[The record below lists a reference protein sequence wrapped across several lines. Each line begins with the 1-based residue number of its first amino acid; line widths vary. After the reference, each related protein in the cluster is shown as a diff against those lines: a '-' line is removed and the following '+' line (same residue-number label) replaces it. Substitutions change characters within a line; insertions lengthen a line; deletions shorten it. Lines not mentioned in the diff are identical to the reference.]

1 MLNFYNMAKY
11 LIIRFSSIGDIV
23 LTSPIIRCLKKQNEF
38 NQIHFITKENFKSTL
53 SENPYLDKIYTIKS
67 SVNEV
72 IDQLKEENYDY
83 IIDLH
88 KNVRSAALK
97 LKLKR
102 PSYSYHK
109 LNFKKWLAVKFNMK
123 FLPAIHIVDRYFD
136 ALEKLSIKN
145 DHLGLD
151 FFIHPENEINL
162 KNFLPSDFHQ
172 GFYALI
178 IGGAHE
184 TKKFPEQ
191 KIIDLLNKINFP
203 VVLLGDKND
212 KIIGDKICKSSVG
225 KIFNACGML
234 SLQQSASI
242 IKQCNKVITNDTGL
256 MHIAAAFNKP
266 IVSLWGNTIPEF
278 GMFPYMPKQSNKSQ
292 LIQIKNLSCRP
303 CSKIGYSSCPKGHFN
318 CMNLIDTKDIIEA
331 LDKIN

>member
-1 MLNFYNMAKY
+1 MAKY

-23 LTSPIIRCLKKQNEF
+23 LTSPIVRCLKKQNKF
-38 NQIHFITKENFKSTL
+38 NQVHFITKENYKATL
-53 SENPYLDKIYTIKS
+53 ADNPYLDKIYTIKS
-67 SVNEV
+67 SINEL

-102 PSYSYHK
+102 PSFSFHK
-109 LNFKKWLAVKFNMK
+109 LNFKKWLAVKFKMQ
-123 FLPAIHIVDRYFD
+123 FLPPVHIVDRYFD
-136 ALEKLSIKN
+136 ALEKLKIKN
-145 DHLGLD
+145 DKSGLD
-151 FFIHPENEINL
+151 FCINPENEINL
-162 KNFLPSDFHQ
+162 KNYLPVDFQ
-172 GFYALI
+172 GVFFALI

-184 TKKFPEQ
+184 TKKFPEL
-191 KIIDLLNKINFP
+191 KIIDLLNKINSP

-212 KIIGDKICKSSVG
+212 KIIGDKICKSSIG
-225 KIFNACGML
+225 KIFNACGDL
-234 SLQQSASI
+234 NLQQSASI
-242 IKQCNKVITNDTGL
+242 IKQCTKVITNDTGL

-278 GMFPYMPKQSNKSQ
+278 GMYPYMPKVENKSVI
-292 LIQIKNLSCRP
+292 IQVKNLACRP

-318 CMNLIDTKDIIEA
+318 CMNLIETKDIIEA
-331 LDKIN
+331 LQKVN